1 MMRFMFYKE
10 QDDFK
15 KENVLGGGKMG
26 RKKQLVES

>member
-15 KENVLGGGKMG
+15 KENVLERGKMG
-26 RKKQLVES
+26 RKKPVS